1 MKKRLLINL
10 IFPFVSLAVLF
21 VIWGVAARTTDSE
34 LILPSPLSSA
44 KRLGEVFG
52 SREFYVSFWFTTKR
66 TFMAF
71 GISFV
76 CAFLTAMI
84 TAVLPS
90 SEGLFKPILY
100 IIRCL
105 PTMAVVLLFIIWTDS
120 NITPVLV
127 TVLVLF
133 PMIYSSFAVSLK
145 DVDKDLVETAKV
157 FGASK
162 MQMIKIV
169 YVPQILPALVD
180 AVASGIS
187 LGLKVVVSAE
197 VLAQSFNSIGW
208 LMQESRFMFDTAKLM
223 ALTIAVVAICMA
235 LEAIIRGLGK
245 RLYSWR

>member
-1 MKKRLLINL
+1 
-10 IFPFVSLAVLF
+10 
-21 VIWGVAARTTDSE
+21 
-34 LILPSPLSSA
+34 
-44 KRLGEVFG
+44 
-52 SREFYVSFWFTTKR
+52 
-66 TFMAF
+66 
-71 GISFV
+71 
-76 CAFLTAMI
+76 
-84 TAVLPS
+84 
-90 SEGLFKPILY
+90 
-100 IIRCL
+100 
-105 PTMAVVLLFIIWTDS
+105 MAVVLLFIIWTDS
-120 NITPVLV
+120 NVTPVLV

-235 LEAIIRGLGK
+235 VEAIIRGLGK